1 MKDINPSDR
10 PPIPPKGGLK
20 SKFFEPTL
28 GGRGQA
34 PLYFLFFLLITL
46 SLNSFG
52 QDEKVS
58 DIISSIAEELAD
70 DETDPEAAAIY
81 FEKLYDLIEKPVRIN
96 NANESELSR
105 LFFLTDFQVKALADY
120 IHSTG
125 KIISL
130 YEIAGVPG
138 FDRDLTRMISPF
150 ISLDAEKRVNSEP
163 VRLKTNLLTSF
174 SARFPSS
181 VTASPGPPWKSLT
194 RYKFAAGRFSGSFT
208 AEKDA
213 GEKLLSGRPPLP
225 DFLSASI
232 AWTGK
237 GIVRKLIAGDI
248 GARFGMGTSI
258 NTGLRTGLSLTQSG
272 YLSGGDEIKSYTSTD
287 ENIFFRGAAAQFQI
301 RKTSLSFLYSVNRI
315 DATLDTAENGS
326 DLFIETFQRSGL
338 HNTASS
344 LEKKDAV
351 TEYCYILNVSTDF
364 KTFRTGVIWTGS
376 RFSLPVTKTDPQPE
390 DMYDFEGRENITA
403 TVYFK
408 AMLGKMLFFG
418 EGSSNLNRKI
428 AVVQGVSFRPS
439 DRLSM
444 NLLYRVYDP
453 GFTSFHGKGLFSSSA
468 GDNVRGFFGNFT
480 FEAARH
486 LFISAGCDL
495 RFYPWLKYRC
505 SAPSAAVT
513 REVRIKFLPSDKLTF
528 EAVYNYRQSMLNRK
542 ETYGIEKQEYSG
554 GSLIKGSVRYSPG
567 ENLTLLTRIDYKITW
582 PVRGHGM
589 LLLQDLCYR
598 FGKIPVSVW
607 FRYCIFKTD
616 NWDSRLYA
624 YENDLLNNF
633 SIPAL
638 SGGGNRAYLMV
649 DWRAGTFI
657 DLRIK
662 YGITELQKDNDSY
675 IKTEELKLQARIWF

>member
-1 MKDINPSDR
+1 M
-10 PPIPPKGGLK
+10 
-20 SKFFEPTL
+20 
-28 GGRGQA
+28 
-34 PLYFLFFLLITL
+34 
-46 SLNSFG
+46 
-52 QDEKVS
+52 
-58 DIISSIAEELAD
+58 
-70 DETDPEAAAIY
+70 
-81 FEKLYDLIEKPVRIN
+81 
-96 NANESELSR
+96 
-105 LFFLTDFQVKALADY
+105 
-120 IHSTG
+120 
-125 KIISL
+125 
-130 YEIAGVPG
+130 
-138 FDRDLTRMISPF
+138 
-150 ISLDAEKRVNSEP
+150 
-163 VRLKTNLLTSF
+163 TN
-174 SARFPSS
+174 
-181 VTASPGPPWKSLT
+181 
-194 RYKFAAGRFSGSFT
+194 
-208 AEKDA
+208 
-213 GEKLLSGRPPLP
+213 
-225 DFLSASI
+225 
-232 AWTGK
+232 
-237 GIVRKLIAGDI
+237 
-248 GARFGMGTSI
+248 
-258 NTGLRTGLSLTQSG
+258 
-272 YLSGGDEIKSYTSTD
+272 
-287 ENIFFRGAAAQFQI
+287 
-301 RKTSLSFLYSVNRI
+301 
-315 DATLDTAENGS
+315 
-326 DLFIETFQRSGL
+326 
-338 HNTASS
+338 
-344 LEKKDAV
+344 
-351 TEYCYILNVSTDF
+351 
-364 KTFRTGVIWTGS
+364 
-376 RFSLPVTKTDPQPE
+376 TDPQPE

-408 AMLGKMLFFG
+408 AMLGKMLIFG

-468 GDNVRGFFGNFT
+468 GDNIRGVFGNFT

-554 GSLIKGSVRYSPG
+554 GSLIKGSVRYSPR

-582 PVRGHGM
+582 PGRGHGM

-624 YENDLLNNF
+624 YENDLLNSF

-638 SGGGNRAYLMV
+638 SGGGNRTYIMV
-649 DWRAGTFI
+649 DWRAGKFI